1 MDWTLKDNMVK
12 GLFHCATLHKPQK
25 GFDGSLE
32 RKGSGENR
40 NAK

>member
-12 GLFHCATLHKPQK
+12 GLFHCATLQK